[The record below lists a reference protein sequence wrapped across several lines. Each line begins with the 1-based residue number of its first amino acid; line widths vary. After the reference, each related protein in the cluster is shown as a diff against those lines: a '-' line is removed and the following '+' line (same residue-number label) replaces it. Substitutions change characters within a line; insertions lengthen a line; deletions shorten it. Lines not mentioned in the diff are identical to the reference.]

1 MSSPSFNQDYP
12 GKWGWHSKMDSREVD
27 CNTDPSCVACFE
39 VKRIWIGG
47 AMYSLINSRNCP
59 MHITANESF
68 SNNWQQHQVRHFCK
82 IWWCTTFCKQMWEDH
97 AGNSMLNATRWPD
110 HIVDVNFQ
118 RNEQEH
124 KEMSVVS
131 DTLERNDMTH
141 EQLLAS
147 AGEISKW
154 DLARNCCNFLL
165 QPSQQVF
172 VAAIV
177 HLCQCSG
184 IASVNRQTA
193 TEATCLLSLFL
204 WEVLTPP
211 PIWNQ
216 HPSGPECAVK
226 TYKWE
231 QCWLLPTYFTRTQQ
245 HLACEVG
252 RTPEGTA
259 VMLPNSGVM
268 LCKKESQVKSKKKRL
283 SVMKKS
289 RKSHKKQTFPL
300 TFHDWKPF
308 FLTLPDFLFY
318 RVWCVTENQRSL
330 RGKVKHREWA
340 RENSAC
346 SHSIQYYLYTF
357 LDYTNAD
364 TLSDTAH
371 WHVVGN
377 IVSVQSRRP

>member
-154 DLARNCCNFLL
+154 DLARNCC
-165 QPSQQVF
+165 S
-172 VAAIV
+172 
-177 HLCQCSG
+177 
-184 IASVNRQTA
+184 
-193 TEATCLLSLFL
+193 
-204 WEVLTPP
+204 
-211 PIWNQ
+211 
-216 HPSGPECAVK
+216 
-226 TYKWE
+226 
-231 QCWLLPTYFTRTQQ
+231 
-245 HLACEVG
+245 
-252 RTPEGTA
+252 
-259 VMLPNSGVM
+259 NSAPVPVQWDC
-268 LCKKESQVKSKKKRL
+268 LCKQANCHRGNMSSISFFVRSANTSSNLKS
-283 SVMKKS
+283 
-289 RKSHKKQTFPL
+289 
-300 TFHDWKPF
+300 
-308 FLTLPDFLFY
+308 
-318 RVWCVTENQRSL
+318 
-330 RGKVKHREWA
+330 A
-340 RENSAC
+340 
-346 SHSIQYYLYTF
+346 SIWSWMCCE
-357 LDYTNAD
+357 D
-364 TLSDTAH
+364 
-371 WHVVGN
+371 
-377 IVSVQSRRP
+377 I